1 MADNN
6 NQGINSP
13 KVEEEDKETEKIE
26 ELEEEAEQRGPLP
39 ELQSS
44 VASVTEPDLLP
55 VEPEFR
61 EQITSAVETL
71 VVPSPPPSL
80 GNDHDCDCRSFS
92 QLLAGAMA
100 SPGAN
105 SINPLSEG
113 VDVKPTVSTDP
124 TGHPIVCPLTSF
136 DTTGFKGQFGMSH
149 QEALASVT
157 AQAAQAQAQKQL
169 QIEYA
174 SPSSELSPVSVTQST
189 SSPLSSITQQQGLAL
204 VPQENSIS
212 TPEVEQQNS
221 SDEKNKAALGVAKTP
236 TSDGYNWR
244 KYGQKQVK
252 STESSRSYYKCTFSD
267 CHAKKKVE
275 RCDHTGHVTEII
287 YKGRHN
293 HEPPRKIRCTKT
305 RRFVPS
311 AGPIVESETIDHPV
325 KRLDDSEPSTSR
337 GEPSQPILPTPE
349 QKRHSSDASGTGAEI
364 KAEGEIDDEPEPK
377 RRIKENNVSYSGP
390 VLKTIKEPKIVVQ
403 AAGDVGISSDGYRW
417 RKYGQKMV
425 KGNPYPRSYYKC
437 TSAGCPVRKHVERA
451 VDDTTA
457 VIITYEGKHDHDMPV
472 PKKRHGPP
480 SAALLIAATAAMNNA
495 QLKKPE
501 ALSNRRATT
510 TKWSMDVEGEF
521 PDEKAIELGGEK
533 ALESARTL
541 LSIGIE
547 LKPC

>member
-1 MADNN
+1 MADSK
-6 NQGINSP
+6 NQGIKAP
-13 KVEEEDKETEKIE
+13 KVKETKDTEEKTEKIE
-26 ELEEEAEQRGPLP
+26 EGTGEEQIPLQ
-39 ELQSS
+39 ESEGS
-44 VASVTEPDLLP
+44 VASVTEPDPSP
-55 VEPEFR
+55 VGTEFR
-61 EQITSAVETL
+61 DHNSPVETL
-71 VVPSPPPSL
+71 VVPPRPPPSS
-80 GNDHDCDCRSFS
+80 GNDHESDCRSFS

-100 SPGAN
+100 SPVAN
-105 SINPLSEG
+105 STKHLSEG
-113 VDVKPTVSTDP
+113 VDVKPIISTDP
-124 TGHPIVCPLTSF
+124 TGYPIVCPLASF
-136 DTTGFKGQFGMSH
+136 NPTGFK
-149 QEALASVT
+149 EALASVT
-157 AQAAQAQAQKQL
+157 AQAAQAQVQKQL
-169 QIEYA
+169 QIKYA
-174 SPSSELSPVSVTQST
+174 PPSSELAPVSPSHAT
-189 SSPLSSITQQQGLAL
+189 SSRPGSTPQQEPARVL
-204 VPQENSIS
+204 QENNIS

-221 SDEKNKAALGVAKTP
+221 CDEKKKAALVVAKAP
-236 TSDGYNWR
+236 TSDGFNWR

-252 STESSRSYYKCTFSD
+252 STESSRSYYKCTYSD
-267 CHAKKKVE
+267 CQAKKKVE
-275 RCDHTGHVTEII
+275 RCDHTGRVTEII

-311 AGPIVESETIDHPV
+311 AGPIGESETIDHSI
-325 KRLDDSEPSTSR
+325 KKFDDSEPSTSR
-337 GEPSQPILPTPE
+337 GEPSQPTLPTLPTPE
-349 QKRHSSDASGTGAEI
+349 QKRHSSDASYTGAETQAMG
-364 KAEGEIDDEPEPK
+364 KNGDEPEPK
-377 RRIKENNVSYSGP
+377 RRIKENNVAYAGP
-390 VLKTIKEPKIVVQ
+390 ILKTIKEPKIVVQ

-451 VDDTTA
+451 VDDSTA

-480 SAALLIAATAAMNNA
+480 SAALLIAAAAAMNNSP

-501 ALSNRRATT
+501 ALPNRRATT

-521 PDEKAIELGGEK
+521 PDERALELGGEK

>member
-6 NQGINSP
+6 NNNNQGIKAP
-13 KVEEEDKETEKIE
+13 KVVEDNKKTEVAIEKIE
-26 ELEEEAEQRGPLP
+26 EDAEQEKPLP
-39 ELQSS
+39 ELHSS
-44 VASVTEPDLLP
+44 VASVIEPDPPP

-61 EQITSAVETL
+61 DQTTSPAETL
-71 VVPSPPPSL
+71 VVPPPPS
-80 GNDHDCDCRSFS
+80 GNDHDSDCCSFS
-92 QLLAGAMA
+92 QLLAGAIA

-105 SINPLSEG
+105 STNPLSEG

-124 TGHPIVCPLTSF
+124 TGYPMVCPLTSF
-136 DTTGFKGQFGMSH
+136 DPSGFK
-149 QEALASVT
+149 EALASVT

-174 SPSSELSPVSVTQST
+174 SPSSELSPVSRTQST
-189 SSPLSSITQQQGLAL
+189 SSPQSSTTQQQGLAP

-221 SDEKNKAALGVAKTP
+221 SDEKNKSALVVAKTP

-275 RCDHTGHVTEII
+275 RCDHTGRVTEII

-305 RRFVPS
+305 RRLVSS
-311 AGPIVESETIDHPV
+311 AGPIVETETIDHPV
-325 KRLDDSEPSTSR
+325 KRLDDYEPSTSR
-337 GEPSQPILPTPE
+337 GEPSQPTLPTPE
-349 QKRHSSDASGTGAEI
+349 QKRHSSDASGTGAET
-364 KAEGEIDDEPEPK
+364 KAEGENGDEPEPK
-377 RRIKENNVSYSGP
+377 RRMKDNNVTYSGP

-457 VIITYEGKHDHDMPV
+457 VLITYEGKHDHDMPV

-480 SAALLIAATAAMNNA
+480 SAALLIAAAAAMNNA

-501 ALSNRRATT
+501 ALPNRRATT

-521 PDEKAIELGGEK
+521 PDEKALELGGEK

>member
-1 MADNN
+1 MADKN
-6 NQGINSP
+6 NQGIRTS
-13 KVEEEDKETEKIE
+13 KVEQDKDTEENIE
-26 ELEEEAEQRGPLP
+26 ESEGEEQKLLEK
-39 ELQSS
+39 SKS
-44 VASVTEPDLLP
+44 VVTSVTEIDPTT
-55 VEPEFR
+55 VRTEFR
-61 EQITSAVETL
+61 DRTSPEETL
-71 VVPSPPPSL
+71 VVPIVIPPSS
-80 GNDHDCDCRSFS
+80 GNEQESDCRSFS

-100 SPGAN
+100 SPVAN
-105 SINPLSEG
+105 STKPFCAG
-113 VDVKPTVSTDP
+113 VDVKPIIPTDP
-124 TGHPIVCPLTSF
+124 TGCPMVCTLASF
-136 DTTGFKGQFGMSH
+136 DPNGFKGQFGMSH

-169 QIEYA
+169 QIEYVP
-174 SPSSELSPVSVTQST
+174 PSSELLPVSPTQAT
-189 SSPLSSITQQQGLAL
+189 SSLWDSTPQQEGQA
-204 VPQENSIS
+204 PFPHENNIS
-212 TPEVEQQNS
+212 TPEVKQQNS
-221 SDEKNKAALGVAKTP
+221 SEKNIAALVVAKTP

-252 STESSRSYYKCTFSD
+252 STDSSRSYYKCTCSD
-267 CHAKKKVE
+267 CNAKKKVE
-275 RCDHTGHVTEII
+275 RCDHTGRVTEII

-305 RRFVPS
+305 RRSVPS
-311 AGPIVESETIDHPV
+311 AGPIGSNETIDHPV
-325 KRLDDSEPSTSR
+325 KKFDDSEPSTSR
-337 GEPSQPILPTPE
+337 GEPSQPPLPPPE
-349 QKRHSSDASGTGAEI
+349 QKRHSADASDTGAET
-364 KAEGEIDDEPEPK
+364 KAEGKNGDEPEPK
-377 RRIKENNVSYSGP
+377 RRMKDNNVAYSGP
-390 VLKTIKEPKIVVQ
+390 ILKTIKEPKIVVQ

-472 PKKRHGPP
+472 PKKQHGPP
-480 SAALLIAATAAMNNA
+480 SAALLIAAAAAMNNP
-495 QLKKPE
+495 QSKKPE
-501 ALSNRRATT
+501 ALPNRRATT

-521 PDEKAIELGGEK
+521 PDERALELGGEK